1 MTRVTL
7 SIVSHGHG
15 ALVQALLHDLSRQ
28 SLARGMEIVL
38 TLNIPEPLPDTFG
51 LHVIVRQNDAPKG
64 FGANHNAALAEAVTP
79 WVFVVNP
86 DIRIRDER
94 LVEAIVGDDVKGD
107 TLLAPVIRNSLG
119 EREDSVRYNLDPLS
133 LIGRAILRRRQ
144 VASAVGHDE
153 KFRWVAGMFMALP
166 LTTWRRLGGFDERFF
181 LYCEDYDLCARL
193 VLMGGR
199 VAIDESLEATHDAQ
213 RSSRSSFKYLRWHV
227 ESLTR
232 VWRSGY
238 FWKFWARDI
247 AAAIRR

>member
-15 ALVQALLHDLSRQ
+15 ALVQSLLRDLSRQ
-28 SLARGMEIVL
+28 SLAHDMDIVL
-38 TLNIPEPLPDTFG
+38 TLNIPEPVPDTLG
-51 LHVIVRQNDAPKG
+51 LRVAVTQNGAPMG
-64 FGANHNAALAEAVTP
+64 FGANHNAALAMVTTP

-86 DIRIRDER
+86 DIRIRNER
-94 LVEAIVGDDVKGD
+94 LVEAIVDGGAEGDRLV
-107 TLLAPVIRNSLG
+107 APVIRNSHG

-133 LIGRAILRRRQ
+133 LFGRAILRRRH
-144 VASAVGHDE
+144 AATSLDGDAR
-153 KFRWVAGMFMALP
+153 FRWAAGMFMALP
-166 LTTWRRLGGFDERFF
+166 LATWRKLGGFDERFF

-199 VAIDESLEATHDAQ
+199 VAIDETLEATHDAQ
-213 RSSRSSFKYLRWHV
+213 RSSRSSFKYLRWHL

-238 FWKFWARDI
+238 FWKLWARDI
-247 AAAIRR
+247 AATLQR